1 MLLQLIHDLVV
12 HSLAEEEVL
21 YPEFKNMMGSRV
33 SPHGDRAALLY
44 SQPTNGP
51 GYSQIA
57 RCEPERTPLH
67 VWVVGCV
74 ALVLPAQIGCLC
86 AALY

>member
-33 SPHGDRAALLY
+33 SACSDR
-44 SQPTNGP
+44 T
-51 GYSQIA
+51 
-57 RCEPERTPLH
+57 
-67 VWVVGCV
+67 
-74 ALVLPAQIGCLC
+74 AQLFVR
-86 AALY
+86 YDTRNQ